1 MEFIIETA
9 SFVMLT
15 MVLVGVAL
23 IVKPFWL
30 IKKRWQG
37 LLVMLGGFVMFGVLQ
52 SLPMKRPDHIA
63 PADWSERVQVC
74 KEAAA
79 LRSCPTS
86 DSEVDEARA
95 AIAQAAEEKAQ
106 REAERERLES
116 ERTQQAQTA
125 SHTDTG
131 EVDYNDQARQQAW
144 IANTERAVKAQMKDP
159 GSVRFR
165 NSRFNVYDDKV
176 PVVCGEIN
184 AKNGFGGHTGFQKY
198 IASGDSFGPFLE
210 ETMSANEFAKSWN
223 EFCVK

>member
-1 MEFIIETA
+1 MEFIIEAA
-9 SFVMLT
+9 SFVMVIL
-15 MVLVGVAL
+15 MLVGVAL

-37 LLVMLGGFVMFGVLQ
+37 VLVMVGGFVMFGGLQ
-52 SLPMKRPDHIA
+52 SLPMTRPEHIT
-63 PADWSERVQVC
+63 PEDWSARVQIC

-86 DSEVDEARA
+86 DSEVEEARA
-95 AIAQAAEEKAQ
+95 SIAKAAVEKAQ
-106 REAERERLES
+106 KEAERERLKV
-116 ERTQQAQTA
+116 ERAQQAQSA
-125 SHTDTG
+125 SNTETG
-131 EVDYNDQARQQAW
+131 AVDFNDQARQQTW
-144 IANTERAVKAQMKDP
+144 IANTERAVKAKMKDP
-159 GSVRFR
+159 DSVRFR

-210 ETMSANEFAKSWN
+210 ETMSANEFARSWN